1 MRLYNPLLAKH
12 LGRLNCP
19 QGTPRQ
25 SGLDP
30 TVIGNNFDGIAHRH
44 ADDNCAFVAGG
55 LDAPIDQR
63 RRNERPSSIVNYDNI
78 SIGANLFQSFFDRLL
93 PSRSAAL

>member
-12 LGRLNCP
+12 LWRLNCP
-19 QGTPRQ
+19 QGTSRQ

-44 ADDNCAFVAGG
+44 ADDNRAFVAGG
-55 LDAPIDQR
+55 LDAAIDQR
-63 RRNERPSSIVNYDNI
+63 RRNKRPSSIVNYDNI
-78 SIGANLFQSFFDRLL
+78 SIGTNLFQSFFDRLL